1 MNNNNNK
8 NMYIYGTPPK
18 DLPVLFLYWYL
29 RGFTAIL
36 RIPPNNGFLKRGLS
50 GTKPYMY
57 QFLLFSH

>member
-1 MNNNNNK
+1 MNNNNNL
-8 NMYIYGTPPK
+8 YIYGTPPK
-18 DLPVLFLYWYL
+18 DLPVLFFYWYL